1 MEILFFNIYI
11 LTSIA
16 YICNLY
22 CITYVSGKEPL
33 IVKEVP
39 QISDAEWQVMQ
50 VIWRSAPI
58 TANEVIE
65 QLENNSDWK
74 PKTIKTLIGRL
85 VEKKVLGFHKE
96 GKSYQY
102 YPIVSEDEGIRV
114 ESENFLKKVFNG
126 SLNLMLA
133 NFIEEQRLSEED
145 IKELKRIID
154 DRK

>member
-1 MEILFFNIYI
+1 M
-11 LTSIA
+11 
-16 YICNLY
+16 
-22 CITYVSGKEPL
+22 K
-33 IVKEVP
+33 KVP
-39 QISDAEWQVMQ
+39 QISDAEWRVMQ
-50 VIWRSAPI
+50 VIWGSSPI
-58 TANEVIE
+58 TANKVIE
-65 QLENNSDWK
+65 QLESNSDWK
-74 PKTIKTLIGRL
+74 PKTIKTLIRRL
-85 VEKKVLGFHKE
+85 VEKKALGFHKE
-96 GKSYQY
+96 GKSYLY

>member
-1 MEILFFNIYI
+1 M
-11 LTSIA
+11 
-16 YICNLY
+16 
-22 CITYVSGKEPL
+22 
-33 IVKEVP
+33 KEVP
-39 QISDAEWQVMQ
+39 QISDAEWRVMQ
-50 VIWRSAPI
+50 VIWESSPI
-58 TANEVIE
+58 TANKVIE

-74 PKTIKTLIGRL
+74 PKTVKTLIRRL
-85 VEKKVLGFHKE
+85 VEKGVLGFHKE
-96 GKSYQY
+96 GKSYLY